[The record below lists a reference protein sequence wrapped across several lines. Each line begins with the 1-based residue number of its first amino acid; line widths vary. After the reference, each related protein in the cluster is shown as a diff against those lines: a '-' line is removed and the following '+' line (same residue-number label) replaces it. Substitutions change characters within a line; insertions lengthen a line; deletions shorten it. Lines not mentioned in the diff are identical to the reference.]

1 MPDTNIHDASGEGRA
16 VETPAPASANASDY
30 LKDVQSLRLRVRM
43 TVYPAILMLM
53 AVNYFVLGL
62 TPFQTLVVGI
72 AGLSIA
78 ILSTETAFVR
88 GLQGRKRAA
97 YPRAVLEGLGS
108 ISGVSEAGRRALDVI
123 NRLLGLRGSFLTLG
137 KGDTSVGLV
146 TVSGMS
152 RDDAERLLQAG
163 MASVGEAMR
172 TQQPVAF
179 SEADVRSPGIGLS
192 RDERLLF
199 IPVVALQSPIG
210 AIGVVG
216 HKGNKDLKDGQLLS
230 AISVALGLSMENLR
244 QKETILHL
252 AYHDALTDLPN
263 RTLFEDRLT
272 VALAQARRRNQMLPV
287 MFLDLDRFKQVN
299 DMAGHATGDK
309 LLRRVAERLT
319 GLVREG
325 DTVARVGGDEF
336 TLLSPEVAGV
346 EETVEIAERVL
357 KVFQQPWALDGHEFH
372 VTTSVGIAM
381 YPNDGEDAESLLRN
395 ADTAMYRAKEQGR
408 NNYQLYTPAMNAR
421 IAERLAVE
429 NSLRHGLV
437 SGEFAVH
444 YQPQV
449 NIDTGQIVGA
459 EALVRWQHPER
470 GLVLPAEF
478 IPVAEETGLIVPLG
492 EWVLRTACAQNRAWQ
507 EAGLPPLRVAVN
519 LSARQFQQRDLK
531 SMVAQ
536 VLGETGL
543 DPHCLQLEIT
553 EGVAMQDAEFTIT
566 MLRELRG
573 MGIQIAI
580 DDFGTGHS
588 SLSYLRRLPIDVV
601 KIDRSFVCDLTTDP
615 NDAAI
620 ASTIVAMA
628 HNLKL
633 RVIAEGVETEEQLT
647 FLKEQQ
653 CDEFQGYLFSKPVPA
668 EKLEKIVVR
677 GRRRSRA
684 RVSVDSS

>member
-1 MPDTNIHDASGEGRA
+1 
-16 VETPAPASANASDY
+16 
-30 LKDVQSLRLRVRM
+30 
-43 TVYPAILMLM
+43 
-53 AVNYFVLGL
+53 
-62 TPFQTLVVGI
+62 VG
-72 AGLSIA
+72 
-78 ILSTETAFVR
+78 
-88 GLQGRKRAA
+88 
-97 YPRAVLEGLGS
+97 
-108 ISGVSEAGRRALDVI
+108 D
-123 NRLLGLRGSFLTLG
+123 
-137 KGDTSVGLV
+137 
-146 TVSGMS
+146 
-152 RDDAERLLQAG
+152 
-163 MASVGEAMR
+163 
-172 TQQPVAF
+172 
-179 SEADVRSPGIGLS
+179 
-192 RDERLLF
+192 
-199 IPVVALQSPIG
+199 
-210 AIGVVG
+210 
-216 HKGNKDLKDGQLLS
+216 KGNRDLKDDQLLS

-244 QKETILHL
+244 QEETILHL

-272 VALAQARRRNQMLPV
+272 VALAQAHRRNQMLPV

-299 DMAGHATGDK
+299 DMAGHATGDE
-309 LLRRVAERLT
+309 LLRRVAERLA

-336 TLLSPEVAGV
+336 TLLFPEVAGA
-346 EETVEIAERVL
+346 EDTMEIAERVL
-357 KVFQQPWALDGHEFH
+357 KVFQQPWVLDGHEFH

-536 VLGETGL
+536 VLEETGL

-633 RVIAEGVETEEQLT
+633 KVIAEGVETEEQLT

-668 EKLEKIVVR
+668 EKLEKIVVQ
-677 GRRRSRA
+677 GKRRSRA
-684 RVSVDSS
+684 RVSVDSP

>member
-1 MPDTNIHDASGEGRA
+1 MPETDIHDVSGEGRVA
-16 VETPAPASANASDY
+16 GTPAPASANASDY
-30 LKDVQSLRLRVRM
+30 LKDVQSLRLRVRV
-43 TVYPAILMLM
+43 TVYPAVLMLM

-123 NRLLGLRGSFLTLG
+123 NRLLGLQGSFLTLG
-137 KGDTSVGLV
+137 RGDASVGLV

-179 SEADVRSPGIGLS
+179 SEAVVRSPGIGLS

-272 VALAQARRRNQMLPV
+272 VALAQAHRRNQMLPV

-299 DMAGHATGDK
+299 DMAGHAMGDK
-309 LLRRVAERLT
+309 LLRSVAERLA

-346 EETVEIAERVL
+346 EDTVEIAERVL

>member
-1 MPDTNIHDASGEGRA
+1 MPETDIHDVSGEGRVA
-16 VETPAPASANASDY
+16 ETPAPASANASDY

-72 AGLSIA
+72 AGFFIA

-179 SEADVRSPGIGLS
+179 SEADIRSPEIGLS

-199 IPVVALQSPIG
+199 IPVVTLQSPIG

-299 DMAGHATGDK
+299 DMAGHAMGDK
-309 LLRRVAERLT
+309 LLRRVAERLA

-346 EETVEIAERVL
+346 EDTVEIAERVL

-381 YPNDGEDAESLLRN
+381 YPNDGEDVESLLRN

-536 VLGETGL
+536 VLEETGL

-620 ASTIVAMA
+620 VSTIVAMA

-633 RVIAEGVETEEQLT
+633 KVIAESVETEEQLT

-668 EKLEKIVVR
+668 GKLEKIVVR
-677 GRRRSRA
+677 GRHRSRA

>member
-1 MPDTNIHDASGEGRA
+1 M
-16 VETPAPASANASDY
+16 
-30 LKDVQSLRLRVRM
+30 
-43 TVYPAILMLM
+43 
-53 AVNYFVLGL
+53 
-62 TPFQTLVVGI
+62 
-72 AGLSIA
+72 
-78 ILSTETAFVR
+78 
-88 GLQGRKRAA
+88 
-97 YPRAVLEGLGS
+97 
-108 ISGVSEAGRRALDVI
+108 
-123 NRLLGLRGSFLTLG
+123 
-137 KGDTSVGLV
+137 
-146 TVSGMS
+146 
-152 RDDAERLLQAG
+152 
-163 MASVGEAMR
+163 
-172 TQQPVAF
+172 
-179 SEADVRSPGIGLS
+179 
-192 RDERLLF
+192 
-199 IPVVALQSPIG
+199 
-210 AIGVVG
+210 
-216 HKGNKDLKDGQLLS
+216 
-230 AISVALGLSMENLR
+230 
-244 QKETILHL
+244 
-252 AYHDALTDLPN
+252 
-263 RTLFEDRLT
+263 
-272 VALAQARRRNQMLPV
+272 
-287 MFLDLDRFKQVN
+287 
-299 DMAGHATGDK
+299 GDK
-309 LLRRVAERLT
+309 LLRRVAERLA

-372 VTTSVGIAM
+372 VTTSVGIAI

-449 NIDTGQIVGA
+449 NIDTGQIVGT